1 MRRTL
6 LTLLLATSPAAAA
19 AQHDPAVIR
28 QSLPRDVRREVVDRW
43 NGSNAIRSSERLE
56 IDAGQEVRGDV
67 AVLRGPLTIAGHVA
81 GNVLAVNSDVLLRPS
96 ARIDGQLLVVG
107 GEVEGRNSSRVDGAI
122 RIYRQSLAYHEDGPR
137 IVAIDEESVAD
148 DESWWHRIERRH
160 EGNWSEVL
168 RVAQAGP
175 YNRVEGLPV
184 ELGPVI
190 NRRTSWGS
198 IRFDAAVVVRTGSS
212 FRSDKGDYGHN
223 LRGEFRL
230 GHSRG
235 IGVGA
240 QVASVVD
247 PVESWQLSDLEVALG
262 SFLARRDYRD
272 YYQRHGGRA
281 FVTLYGRR
289 DLSLTGSFGEE
300 RWSSRAVSDPFTVFN
315 DNRPWRPNPVVDEGL
330 FHVANTTLRFDTR
343 TDPDDPSSGWYVN
356 ADVEHGRGVISTPA
370 PTSDTRIMMAGKISD
385 YTRGLFDLRRYN
397 RLGPDAQ
404 LNMRVVV
411 GGWLGGDALP
421 LERRLSVAGPGAL
434 PGFDF
439 RSPHTGFDVG
449 TCNVGFLVS
458 GQPAECER
466 VALAQIEYRGD
477 LRIDFTGDWEDWPR
491 HYHSAHGDV
500 VWVMFAD
507 AGRGWDAGPAAGSIV
522 PDRGL
527 LPPLSTFR
535 SDVGLG
541 LDFGGIGVYAAKAV
555 SDPSQPVNFFV
566 RLRHRF

>member
-1 MRRTL
+1 M
-6 LTLLLATSPAAAA
+6 
-19 AQHDPAVIR
+19 
-28 QSLPRDVRREVVDRW
+28 
-43 NGSNAIRSSERLE
+43 
-56 IDAGQEVRGDV
+56 
-67 AVLRGPLTIAGHVA
+67 
-81 GNVLAVNSDVLLRPS
+81 
-96 ARIDGQLLVVG
+96 
-107 GEVEGRNSSRVDGAI
+107 
-122 RIYRQSLAYHEDGPR
+122 
-137 IVAIDEESVAD
+137 
-148 DESWWHRIERRH
+148 
-160 EGNWSEVL
+160 
-168 RVAQAGP
+168 AQAGP
-175 YNRVEGLPV
+175 DNRVEGLPV

-190 NRRTSWGS
+190 NRQTSWGS
-198 IRFDAAVVVRTGSS
+198 VRFDAAVVVRTGSS

-223 LRGEFRL
+223 LRGEVRI
-230 GHSRG
+230 GHNRG

-240 QVASVVD
+240 QVSSEVD

-315 DNRPWRPNPVVDEGL
+315 DDRPWRPNPVVDEGL

-356 ADVEHGRGVISTPA
+356 ADVEHGRGVISAPG
-370 PTSDTRIMMAGKISD
+370 PTSDTRIILAGKIDD

-411 GGWLGGDALP
+411 GGWRGGDALP

-439 RSPHTGFDVG
+439 RSPHPGFDVG

-458 GQPAECER
+458 GQPAGASVSRSRRSSIAVICGSTSPATGR
-466 VALAQIEYRGD
+466 LAAALSQRARRCG
-477 LRIDFTGDWEDWPR
+477 L
-491 HYHSAHGDV
+491 GDV
-500 VWVMFAD
+500 RRA
-507 AGRGWDAGPAAGSIV
+507 PAADGTPGRPRSRSFPIA
-522 PDRGL
+522 GCFH
-527 LPPLSTFR
+527 STFR
-535 SDVGLG
+535 SDIRSRAR
-541 LDFGGIGVYAAKAV
+541 FGGIGVYAAKAV

>member
-1 MRRTL
+1 MRRTF
-6 LTLLLATSPAAAA
+6 LTLLLATSPGVVA
-19 AQHDPAVIR
+19 AQREPVR
-28 QSLPRDVRREVVDRW
+28 QTLPREVRREVVDRW
-43 NGSNAIRSSERLE
+43 NGTNAVRSTERLE

-67 AVLRGPLTIAGHVA
+67 AVLRGPLTIAGHVT
-81 GNVLAVNSDVLLRPS
+81 GNVLAVNSDVLLRPT

-107 GEVEGRNSSRVDGAI
+107 GEVEGRNVSHVDGAI
-122 RIYRQSLAYHEDGPR
+122 RIYRQSLAFAVDGQR
-137 IVAIDEESVAD
+137 IVATD
-148 DESWWHRIERRH
+148 DEAGDDDTWWRRMERRH
-160 EGNWSEVL
+160 EGNWSEAL
-168 RVAQAGP
+168 RVVQAGP

-184 ELGPVI
+184 EIGPVI
-190 NRRTSWGS
+190 NRRTAWGS
-198 IRFDAAVVVRTGSS
+198 LRFDAAAIVRTGSS
-212 FRSDKGDYGHN
+212 FRSDRGDYGHN
-223 LRGEFRL
+223 LRGEVRV
-230 GHSRG
+230 GHERGVG
-235 IGVGA
+235 IGVQA
-240 QVASVVD
+240 FNIVD
-247 PVESWQLSDLEVALG
+247 PVESWQLTDLEVALG

-272 YYQRHGGRA
+272 YYQRHGSKA
-281 FVTLYGRR
+281 FVTLYGTR

-315 DNRPWRPNPVVDEGL
+315 DGRPWRPNPVVDEGL
-330 FHVANTTLRFDTR
+330 FHIANATLVFDTR

-356 ADVEHGRGVISTPA
+356 ADVEHGRGNVSSAA
-370 PTSDTRIMMAGKISD
+370 PTSDTRLDLVGRITD
-385 YTRGLFDLRRYN
+385 YTRGLFDFRRYN

-411 GGWLGGDALP
+411 GGWMGGDALP

-439 RSPHTGFDVG
+439 RSAHAGFDVG
-449 TCNVGFLVS
+449 TCNVGFAIS

-507 AGRGWDAGPAAGSIV
+507 AGRGWDAGPSAGSIV

-535 SDVGLG
+535 SDVGVG

-555 SDPSQPVNFFV
+555 SSPEPVNFFV

>member
-6 LTLLLATSPAAAA
+6 LTLLLATSPAVVA
-19 AQHDPAVIR
+19 AQGEPAPAR
-28 QSLPRDVRREVVDRW
+28 PGLPRDVRREVVDRW
-43 NGSNAIRSSERLE
+43 NGANAVRSSDRLE

-67 AVLRGPLTIAGHVA
+67 AVLRGPLVIAGHVT
-81 GNVLAVNSDVLLRPS
+81 GNVLAVNSDVLLRPT

-107 GEVEGRNSSRVDGAI
+107 GEVEGRNASRVDGAI
-122 RIYRQSLAYHEDGPR
+122 RIYREALAYREDGPR
-137 IVAIDEESVAD
+137 IVATDEESAD
-148 DESWWHRIERRH
+148 DENWWHRMERRH
-160 EGNWSEVL
+160 EGNWSEAL
-168 RVAQAGP
+168 RVVQAGP

-198 IRFDAAVVVRTGSS
+198 VRFDAAAVVRTGSS
-212 FRSDKGDYGHN
+212 FRSDRGDYGHN
-223 LRGEFRL
+223 LRGEGRL
-230 GHSRG
+230 GHDRG
-235 IGVGA
+235 IGIGV
-240 QVASVVD
+240 QVFNIVD
-247 PVESWQLSDLEVALG
+247 PVENWQLTDLEVALG

-315 DNRPWRPNPVVDEGL
+315 DGRAWRPNPVVDEGL
-330 FHVANTTLRFDTR
+330 FHLGNLTLGFDTR

-356 ADVEHGRGVISTPA
+356 ADVEHGRGAITAPA
-370 PTSDTRIMMAGKISD
+370 PTSDPRLMLLGKITD
-385 YTRGLFDLRRYN
+385 YTRGLFDFRRYN
-397 RLGPDAQ
+397 RLGPASQ

-411 GGWLGGDALP
+411 GGWMGGDALP

-439 RSPHTGFDVG
+439 RSAHDGFDVG
-449 TCNVGFLVS
+449 TCNVGFVIS

-507 AGRGWDAGPAAGSIV
+507 AGRGWDAGASAGSIV
-522 PDRGL
+522 RDRGL

-535 SDVGLG
+535 SDIGLG
-541 LDFGGIGVYAAKAV
+541 LDFGGIGVYAAKAM
-555 SDPSQPVNFFV
+555 SAPSQPVNFFV